1 MYNFI
6 YRCEDNYEF
15 TAMDSHN
22 LAVVIAPTLLRRRPD
37 PNEKFANPDD
47 AKNLANQ
54 YSLIN
59 IIISKSEWIFSS
71 TAEPPPLSPKHEGG
85 VKSPHMEKPDLSE
98 IFSSHINSTT
108 HTISD
113 SGSDCGSY
121 KNTKSKKPGK
131 WLNSKFKKSSR
142 ENVSLE
148 TPQTSRHPFATS
160 CKNAYLFFSILI
172 TTL

>member
-1 MYNFI
+1 
-6 YRCEDNYEF
+6 
-15 TAMDSHN
+15 MDSHN

-160 CKNAYLFFSILI
+160 CKNVYLFFYFDFL
-172 TTL
+172 